1 MSFPLPLLKVETC
14 GFLFWE
20 GFQPIIRLAFQNSSM
35 LLICMGMR
43 YVSIFAMSFIP
54 NTLTR
59 GFKWA
64 SLRHVLLITEVCH
77 NPRKTKYVC
86 IYWGIFRIKFPCFGG
101 RALGDLTSMV
111 KSSTILHSRP
121 LLSRELCLLQ
131 VSKARGFRFP
141 GNELD
146 AVVCLYIVIA

>member
-20 GFQPIIRLAFQNSSM
+20 SFQPIIRLAFQSSSM

-43 YVSIFAMSFIP
+43 YVSIFAMSFVP

-59 GFKWA
+59 GLEWT
-64 SLRHVLLITEVCH
+64 SLRHVLLIIEVCH
-77 NPRKTKYVC
+77 NSMKTKYVC

-101 RALGDLTSMV
+101 RALGDLTSWWRV
-111 KSSTILHSRP
+111 LQSDT
-121 LLSRELCLLQ
+121 LLSGELCLLQ
-131 VSKARGFRFP
+131 VSKPRGFKFP
-141 GNELD
+141 GNESD
-146 AVVCLYIVIA
+146 AVVCLYIIIA